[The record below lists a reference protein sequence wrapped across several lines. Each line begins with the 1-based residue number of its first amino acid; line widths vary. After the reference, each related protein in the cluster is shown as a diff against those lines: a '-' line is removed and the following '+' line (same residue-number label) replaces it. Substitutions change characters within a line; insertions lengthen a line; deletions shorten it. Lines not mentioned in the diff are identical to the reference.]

1 MQPSRPGL
9 RHRACGHIA
18 ATRQVRVSQAR
29 CVYGYR
35 LGTEYGRRL
44 STYGW
49 RLLRWRAARTCGF
62 SFSFFFLFQ
71 LIREGDT
78 RSSTSVV
85 SGSAQKP
92 AGKGTRTGSA
102 SVSG

>member
-1 MQPSRPGL
+1 M
-9 RHRACGHIA
+9 
-18 ATRQVRVSQAR
+18 
-29 CVYGYR
+29 YGYR
-35 LGTEYGRRL
+35 LGTEYDHRL

-62 SFSFFFLFQ
+62 SFSFISFLFFQ